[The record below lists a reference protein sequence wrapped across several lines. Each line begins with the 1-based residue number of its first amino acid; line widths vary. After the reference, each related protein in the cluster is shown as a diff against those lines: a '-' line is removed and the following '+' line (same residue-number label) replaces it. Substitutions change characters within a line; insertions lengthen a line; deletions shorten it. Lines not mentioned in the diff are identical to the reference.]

1 MEFKCLAAS
10 VHLLRERVPE
20 LLPDDDELLDDFFLV
35 PEDLDDPADLAPEAD
50 FLDEE
55 FPERSPEDDLLELL
69 FDDALFEEEERELP
83 LFDDADD
90 PLRLADDP
98 VEDLLPDERLELL
111 PLEPDELLRF
121 APEEEP
127 DELLRFF
134 APDDELL
141 LPPDDLV
148 PEDRDEPLFD
158 ADLLRPFPVLELLR
172 DVDDPLDLEPRNPP
186 REERPPAPAVSAIV
200 AWTTF
205 AAPSTAPIAAPAIR
219 VPAASA
225 AFASKPSFLR
235 LLPAF
240 DELDDRLD
248 EVLFFPFVVAIYS
261 PCPFL
266 TR

>member
-10 VHLLRERVPE
+10 VHLLRERVPD
-20 LLPDDDELLDDFFLV
+20 LLPDDDELPEDFFPV
-35 PEDLDDPADLAPEAD
+35 PEDLDDPPDLALEAD

-55 FPERSPEDDLLELL
+55 FPERPPEDDLLELL
-69 FDDALFEEEERELP
+69 FDDPLFEEEERELP

-98 VEDLLPDERLELL
+98 VEDLLPEERLELL
-111 PLEPDELLRF
+111 PL
-121 APEEEP
+121 EP

-148 PEDRDEPLFD
+148 PDDRDEPLFD

-172 DVDDPLDLEPRNPP
+172 DVDDPLDLEPSDPP

-200 AWTTF
+200 AWTTL
-205 AAPSTAPIAAPAIR
+205 AAPSTAPIAAPAMR

-248 EVLFFPFVVAIYS
+248 EVLLFPFVVAIYS
-261 PCPFL
+261 PCSFL
-266 TR
+266 TRKE